1 MGIIL
6 SIYMLIGFYS
16 IIFAFRRL
24 CRPGVSVQMRR
35 LYLKKHVIYVIVYIF
50 IELIQLLTNYYDLF
64 NKDLLYSEK
73 TGTDTDSQD
82 S

>member
-1 MGIIL
+1 
-6 SIYMLIGFYS
+6 MLIGFYS

-24 CRPGVSVQMRR
+24 RRPGVSVHMRR

-64 NKDLLYSEK
+64 NKDLLQIPSSDPGK
-73 TGTDTDSQD
+73 DD
-82 S
+82 

>member
-64 NKDLLYSEK
+64 NKDLLY
-73 TGTDTDSQD
+73 TGSAADSQE